1 MRTVFEE
8 YGVLFYDILVG
19 SAIILGLEMV
29 LEWVIR

>member
-8 YGVLFYDILVG
+8 YGVLLYDLIVG
-19 SAIILGLEMV
+19 SMMILGLQMV

>member
-8 YGVLFYDILVG
+8 YGVLLFDLIAG
-19 SAIILGLEMV
+19 SMVIVGLEMI